1 MGWGEAC
8 SVWQCPVRESARGS
22 WLARRSFRQSPVL
35 ALSPDPPPDFCFLF
49 IVCFQLSAFC
59 LSTSLLFLPPPPLL
73 FSSPFQYSFS
83 IVISNLLSQCH
94 ENFLTFQ
101 PNRSCFISAITS
113 FCSQLAIFF
122 LSPIKTSTL
131 HQLLSIFPLVSY
143 LLVRFLHHSFPH
155 HAFPYSALLSLTP
168 FSCFISPFTTI
179 QSRPVLIFARSSH
192 HRASFRVLVSSS
204 IPPPPSI
211 SSFICFYPYLPLV
224 SFKF

>member
-59 LSTSLLFLPPPPLL
+59 LSTSLLYLPPSPLP
-73 FSSPFQYSFS
+73 FSSPYQHPFS
-83 IVISNLLSQCH
+83 IVISNLLSQRH

-155 HAFPYSALLSLTP
+155 HAFSLFCPPLINAFLLLYIPFYYYTEQTSSNFCEELP
-168 FSCFISPFTTI
+168 SPSIFSC
-179 QSRPVLIFARSSH
+179 L
-192 HRASFRVLVSSS
+192 
-204 IPPPPSI
+204 
-211 SSFICFYPYLPLV
+211 SFILHPSSTFHLLLHLFLPLPL
-224 SFKF
+224 SREF